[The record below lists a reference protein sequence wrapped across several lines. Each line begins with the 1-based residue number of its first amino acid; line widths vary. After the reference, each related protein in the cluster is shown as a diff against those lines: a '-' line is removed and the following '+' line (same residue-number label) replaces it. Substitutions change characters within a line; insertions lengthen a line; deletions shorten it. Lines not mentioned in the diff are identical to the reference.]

1 MPHSIDKSVQL
12 PTGEDH
18 HFSELDH
25 KNMRKAQEKKAQA
38 QAQRRYADS
47 SNYETDSMSEEESE
61 KL

>member
-1 MPHSIDKSVQL
+1 
-12 PTGEDH
+12 
-18 HFSELDH
+18 
-25 KNMRKAQEKKAQA
+25 MRKAQEKKAQA